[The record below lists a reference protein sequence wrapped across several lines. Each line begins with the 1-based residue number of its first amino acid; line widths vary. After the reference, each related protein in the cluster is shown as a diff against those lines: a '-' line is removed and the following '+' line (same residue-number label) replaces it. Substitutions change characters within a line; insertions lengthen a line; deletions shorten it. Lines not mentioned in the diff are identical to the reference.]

1 MDGFRTW
8 GSLRTFQAGNPLSV
22 TASSE
27 KSYPVQSVTHFVR
40 LLYVRKE
47 FCCLFYVVR
56 VLVGMMFE
64 LWIAQIIEEQVRKL
78 SIDQIEQNS
87 QAAAQTYGGFSES
100 FLSSN
105 QFSVQKSG
113 QSPLLWC

>member
-1 MDGFRTW
+1 M
-8 GSLRTFQAGNPLSV
+8 
-22 TASSE
+22 
-27 KSYPVQSVTHFVR
+27 SYGEIRKVISVQSVTHFVR

-47 FCCLFYVVR
+47 LCCLFYVVR

-78 SIDQIEQNS
+78 SIGRIEHNS

-105 QFSVQKSG
+105 QFRVQKSG
-113 QSPLLWC
+113 QSPLLCC

>member
-1 MDGFRTW
+1 
-8 GSLRTFQAGNPLSV
+8 
-22 TASSE
+22 
-27 KSYPVQSVTHFVR
+27 
-40 LLYVRKE
+40 LYIRKE
-47 FCCLFYVVR
+47 LCCLFYIVR

-64 LWIAQIIEEQVRKL
+64 LRIAQIVVEQVRKL

-87 QAAAQTYGGFSES
+87 QAAAQTYGSFSES

-113 QSPLLWC
+113 QSPLLCC